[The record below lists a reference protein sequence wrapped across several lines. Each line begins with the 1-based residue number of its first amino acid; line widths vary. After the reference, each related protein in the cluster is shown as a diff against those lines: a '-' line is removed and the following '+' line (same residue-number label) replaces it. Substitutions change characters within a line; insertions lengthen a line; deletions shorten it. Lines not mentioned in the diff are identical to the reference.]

1 MCQTTV
7 GCDQMGIWRED
18 RAGCRM
24 HLPWSEITRVT
35 AGKLDCITR
44 VDIVLE
50 FDHESGH
57 FLEINDNWAG
67 FDLVIDAVGN
77 TYSLEKGWYRAIEK
91 LGARDDAIVVWQRAD
106 HPTP

>member
-1 MCQTTV
+1 MCETTV
-7 GCDQMGIWRED
+7 GCDETGIWRED
-18 RAGCRM
+18 RPGYRT

-44 VDIVLE
+44 VDTVLE

-57 FLEINDNWAG
+57 LLEINNNWAG
-67 FDLVIDAVGN
+67 FDTVVEAVGKH
-77 TYSLEKGWYRAIEK
+77 YSLPADWYAAAEK

-106 HPTP
+106 